1 MAQKKLPS
9 GEIVDAYPITQAQS
23 IMYYV
28 YNSYGGNTPVL
39 NIGTG
44 YYWQGEIDI
53 PLFRES
59 LYEAMDRCDVFRLRF
74 APDRQFGLVQY
85 LAEKHE
91 IEVEEVDLSNMTYD
105 EAFAE
110 MKQWTYEMIDM
121 FFKPLHT
128 VRIIHLENNYHGM
141 YIKFHHL
148 GFDGYSA
155 KVFLSDVMDIYVS
168 KRTGSAY
175 PKPMKPYID
184 AVKKELEYLSSPQR
198 EEDKQ
203 YFINLFSTE
212 DEPIFND
219 YLLENRLYKQRA
231 ENNNPNQ
238 RFVKMYEGEHPE
250 SRSKYFEVDAE
261 TTDSI
266 MSACEKNG
274 LSIATVLM
282 TALRTTLS
290 AFNKNEED
298 VGHKFMVHRRGNL
311 LEKKSGGI
319 RMHFFTLRTKVDAGK
334 TFREA
339 VDIVGDA
346 QNEIFRHSSFHTL
359 EMYHIM
365 HQVRGTGSLD
375 QTYDPMS
382 FSYQPYMEVAAE
394 SEEQRKS
401 AIGVWYNNDVSAQN
415 MYLTVKHRPNDKG
428 FEFIFEYRLN
438 EKPLKDIDVFYDKM
452 MSVLKLGCADPEITI
467 GEILEKIKLGEKDY
481 E

>member
-1 MAQKKLPS
+1 MPQKRLPN
-9 GEIVDAYPITQAQS
+9 GQIVDAYPITQAQS

-44 YYWQGEIDI
+44 YYWQGDIDVE
-53 PLFRES
+53 LFRES
-59 LYEAMDRCDVFRLRF
+59 LYEAMDRCDAFRLRF

-85 LAEKHE
+85 LAEKSE
-91 IEVEEVDLSNMTYD
+91 IEVEEIDLSNMSYD
-105 EAFAE
+105 EAYRQ

-121 FFKPLHT
+121 FYKPLHT
-128 VRIIHLENNYHGM
+128 VRIIHLENDYHGM

-148 GFDGYSA
+148 GFDGYSS
-155 KVFLSDVMDIYVS
+155 KVFLGDVMDIYVS
-168 KRTGSAY
+168 KRTGAPY
-175 PKPMKPYID
+175 PKPMKSYIE
-184 AVKKELEYLSSPQR
+184 AVKKELEYLSSEQR
-198 EEDKQ
+198 EADKN
-203 YFINLFSTE
+203 YFIHLFSTE

-219 YLLENRLYKQRA
+219 YLLENRLFKQRE
-231 ENNNPNQ
+231 ENNNPEQ
-238 RFVKMYEGEHPE
+238 RFVRMYEGDHPE
-250 SRSKYFEVDAE
+250 SRSAYYELDAE
-261 TTDSI
+261 TTKDI
-266 MSACEKNG
+266 MIACEKNG
-274 LSIATVLM
+274 LSIACVLM

-290 AFNKNEED
+290 AFNRNQED
-298 VGHKFMVHRRGNL
+298 IGHKFMVNRRGNL

-319 RMHFFTLRTKVDAGK
+319 RMHFFTIRTKIPAEK

-339 VDIVGDA
+339 VGIVEDA

-382 FSYQPYMEVAAE
+382 FSYQPYMEIAAE
-394 SEEQRKS
+394 SEEQRRS

-415 MYLTVKHRPNDKG
+415 MYLTVKHRPSDKG

-438 EKPLKDIDVFYDKM
+438 ENPVKDVEVFYEKM
-452 MSVLKLGCADPEITI
+452 LTVLKLGCADPEMPI
-467 GEILEKIKLGEKDY
+467 GDILEKIKL
-481 E
+481 

>member
-1 MAQKKLPS
+1 MLQKRLPD
-9 GEIVDAYPITQAQS
+9 GRVVEAYPITQAQS

-44 YYWQGEIDI
+44 YYWQGEADI
-53 PLFRES
+53 ALLRES
-59 LYEAMDRCDVFRLRF
+59 LYEAMNRCDAFRLRF

-85 LAEKHE
+85 LADEMD
-91 IEVEEVDLSNMTYD
+91 IPVEEVDLSDKTYD
-105 EAFAE
+105 EAYKI

-121 FFKPLHT
+121 FYKPLHT
-128 VRIIHLENNYHGM
+128 VRIIHLENDYHGM

-168 KRTGSAY
+168 KRTGAPY
-175 PKPMKPYID
+175 PKPMKSYLE
-184 AVKKELEYLSSPQR
+184 AVGKELEYLSSEQR
-198 EEDKQ
+198 EIDKN

-219 YLLENRLYKQRA
+219 YLLENRLFKQRL
-231 ENNNPNQ
+231 ENNDPNQ
-238 RFVKMYEGEHPE
+238 RFVKMYEGDHPE
-250 SRSKYFEVDAE
+250 SKSAYYEVDAE
-261 TTDSI
+261 TTDHI
-266 MSACEKNG
+266 MKACEKNG
-274 LSIATVLM
+274 LSIACVLM

-290 AFNKNEED
+290 AFNRNEQD
-298 VGHKFMVHRRGNL
+298 IGHKFMVNRRGNL

-319 RMHFFTLRTKVDAGK
+319 RMHFFTIRTKVSPEK

-339 VDIVGDA
+339 VEIVEDA
-346 QNEIFRHSSFHTL
+346 QNEIFKHSSFHTL

-382 FSYQPYMEVAAE
+382 FSYQPYMEIAAE
-394 SEEQRKS
+394 NEEQRKS

-415 MYLTVKHRPNDKG
+415 MYLTVKHRPADKG

-438 EKPLKDIDVFYDKM
+438 ENPVKDVEVFYDKM
-452 MSVLKLGCADPEITI
+452 LTALRMGCEDPEMTI
-467 GEILEKIKLGEKDY
+467 GEILEKIKL
-481 E
+481 

>member
-1 MAQKKLPS
+1 MIQKRLPT
-9 GEIVDAYPITQAQS
+9 GEVVEAYPITQAQS

-44 YYWQGEIDI
+44 YYWQGEIDV
-53 PLFRES
+53 PLFKES
-59 LYEAMDRCDVFRLRF
+59 LYEAMERCDVFRLRF

-85 LAEKHE
+85 LAEKSE
-91 IEVEEVDLSNMTYD
+91 IEVEEVDLSGMSYD
-105 EAFAE
+105 EAYKE
-110 MKQWTYEMIDM
+110 MKQWTYKMIDM
-121 FFKPLHT
+121 FYKPLHT

-148 GFDGYSA
+148 GFDGYSS

-175 PKPMKPYID
+175 PKPMKPYLE
-184 AVKKELEYLSSPQR
+184 AVNKELEYLSSPQR
-198 EEDKQ
+198 DADKN

-219 YLLENRLYKQRA
+219 YLLENRLFKQRR

-250 SRSKYFEVDAE
+250 SRSKYFEVSADDTAE
-261 TTDSI
+261 I
-266 MSACEKNG
+266 MNACKENG
-274 LSIATVLM
+274 LSIACVLM

-290 AFNKNEED
+290 AFNANEED
-298 VGHKFMVHRRGNL
+298 VGHKFMVNRRGNL

-319 RMHFFTLRTKVDAGK
+319 RMHFFTLRTKISGEK

-339 VDIVGDA
+339 VGIVEDA

-382 FSYQPYMEVAAE
+382 FSYQPYMEIAAE
-394 SEEQRKS
+394 NEEQRKS
-401 AIGVWYNNDVSAQN
+401 SIGVWYNNDVSAQN
-415 MYLTVKHRPNDKG
+415 MYLTVKHRPSDKG
-428 FEFIFEYRLN
+428 FEFIFEYRIN
-438 EKPLKDIDVFYDKM
+438 ENPVKDVEVFFEKM
-452 MSVLKLGCADPEITI
+452 MAVLKTGSRDPEIKI
-467 GEILEKIKLGEKDY
+467 KDILEEIKL
-481 E
+481 